1 MSCRRN
7 AFAVLCNVDR
17 PLAVEYLHSVFALVP
32 SFDELLQL
40 AVLELIRKDSKAN
53 SANKV
58 SYYCYT
64 VDRIRIIDLLL
75 VYRAPIFD
83 VYQNC

>member
-7 AFAVLCNVDR
+7 AFAVLCNIDR

-40 AVLELIRKDSKAN
+40 AVLELIRKDSKAS

-58 SYYCYT
+58 RYYST
-64 VDRIRIIDLLL
+64 VDMVHITNAYL
-75 VYRAPIFD
+75 VYRAPTFD
-83 VYQNC
+83 VSQNC

>member
-58 SYYCYT
+58 SYY
-64 VDRIRIIDLLL
+64 
-75 VYRAPIFD
+75 
-83 VYQNC
+83 